1 MTSQTILLWR
11 DPHEGDLCGASGL
24 LRWRGYH
31 RRPGDDHFLP
41 RSEPTQIGQLAR
53 AALGNALQRNT
64 NVLIGWGP
72 EEPATAPA
80 IEIEDA
86 VARCWPCTVFCPER
100 AVDGD
105 RWAMRVFGE
114 VATLGKSAVER
125 TIADFLNRHI
135 PNWQPGAQFRPHAL
149 ILRVDTTA
157 EALGLIEPHKPTPDD
172 IYASVSTDPA
182 VIAAGRLWDRA
193 TPSTHRD
200 LVAAVLAAQERVGI
214 PVADRVPLSSGTVE
228 EYLTPLMMRMGKN
241 DEPIVLAQMRRD
253 LRIRFGEHS
262 QDVLLFMLRT
272 YRHGGTENL
281 LALATGAREAA

>member
-1 MTSQTILLWR
+1 MTSSTVLIWR
-11 DPHEGDLCGASGL
+11 DPTAGDTCGPKGL
-24 LRWRGYH
+24 LGWRSFT
-31 RRPGDDHFLP
+31 RRPGDAYFVQ
-41 RSEPTQIGQLAR
+41 SGEPGQLGTMAR
-53 AALGNALQRNT
+53 TALGDALRRNT
-64 NVLIGWGP
+64 SVFIGFGP
-72 EEPATAPA
+72 EDPATAPA

-125 TIADFLNRHI
+125 TITDFLNRHI
-135 PNWQPGAQFRPHAL
+135 PNWQPGAQFRPHAF

-200 LVAAVLAAQERVGI
+200 LVAAVLTAQERAGI
-214 PVADRVPLSSGTVE
+214 PVADRV
-228 EYLTPLMMRMGKN
+228 RMGKN
-241 DEPIVLAQMRRD
+241 DEPTVLAQMCRD

-272 YRHGGTENL
+272 YRHGGTQKL